1 MEHANKPGSTIDL
14 MQSFEEIT
22 ELETF
27 VHDLA
32 HQLDSTPLKEGEDLI
47 PHAKSLHIR
56 IPDSFHKAT
65 LTYAGDM
72 HETGKEKAGT
82 KTIVLTIPNKDHVFA
97 RRRRTRFC
105 IDVHTPAGEAS
116 ICIMCLEPSC
126 TIKLVYVI
134 SR

>member
-1 MEHANKPGSTIDL
+1 MELANKPGSTIDL
-14 MQSFEEIT
+14 MQSFAEIT

-56 IPDSFHKAT
+56 IPGFFHKAT

-82 KTIVLTIPNKDHVFA
+82 KTIVLTIPNKDHAFA
-97 RRRRTRFC
+97 RRRRTGFC
-105 IDVHTPAGEAS
+105 IDVHGSVGDAN
-116 ICIMCLEPSC
+116 ICTVCLEPTC
-126 TIKLVYVI
+126 TIKI
-134 SR
+134 SYIIW